1 VVGSRNLQVD
11 RVDWT
16 KVRVNWTSESTEDR
30 TSREATRL
38 VTSDTVAVMTLP
50 LTPVLMVPEAVF
62 TAPVTM
68 VRASETVGTTAA
80 VASLTTETSAIAVSY
95 AYVLMG
101 NWGLTH
107 GVKHRS
113 DGGLESC
120 YGASYRGDLSVG
132 NFSGEHRTCGANY
145 GVDNAAGKVA
155 DDREIVNSFHYAAN
169 G

>member
-50 LTPVLMVPEAVF
+50 LTPVLMVPEAVC

-95 AYVLMG
+95 AYVVMG

-107 GVKHRS
+107 EVKHRS

-120 YGASYRGDLSVG
+120 YGASYRGDLNVG
-132 NFSGEHRTCGANY
+132 NFSGEHRTRDVKCS
-145 GVDNAAGKVA
+145 VDNAVGKAA
-155 DDREIVNSFHYAAN
+155 DDRELFNSFHHVAS